1 MLIFSSIQ
9 APSWRTIRI
18 LILIWETVWRGAEH
32 GRFVLAPL
40 GQKGRERWASE
51 ALSLGAAGRG
61 HAGGE
66 GGA

>member
-1 MLIFSSIQ
+1 M
-9 APSWRTIRI
+9 
-18 LILIWETVWRGAEH
+18 E
-32 GRFVLAPL
+32 RFVPAPL

-61 HAGGE
+61 RAGGE